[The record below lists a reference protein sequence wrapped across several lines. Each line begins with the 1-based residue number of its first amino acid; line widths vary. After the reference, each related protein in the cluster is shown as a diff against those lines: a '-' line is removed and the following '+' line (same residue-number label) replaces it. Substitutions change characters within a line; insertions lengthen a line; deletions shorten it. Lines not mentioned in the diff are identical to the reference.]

1 MFGLKSMAKKHENI
15 VAQNCIVMVC
25 TMIMTGRFSAREAGD
40 WALKLTGSD
49 DTYELLKEKYREVL
63 KGLQKR

>member
-1 MFGLKSMAKKHENI
+1 MLGLKSMEKRHENL
-15 VAQNCIVMVC
+15 VVQNCILMVY
-25 TMIMTGRFSAREAGD
+25 TMIMTGRFSARDMGD
-40 WALKLTGSD
+40 LASKLTDSD

>member
-1 MFGLKSMAKKHENI
+1 MFGLKSMEKRHENL
-15 VAQNCIVMVC
+15 VVQSCIVMVL
-25 TMIMTGRFSAREAGD
+25 TMIMTGRFSAMEMGD
-40 WALKLTGSD
+40 WASKLTDSD

>member
-1 MFGLKSMAKKHENI
+1 MFGLKSMAKRNENL
-15 VAQNCIVMVC
+15 VVQNCIVMVC
-25 TMIMTGRFSAREAGD
+25 TMIMTGRFSASEAGD
-40 WALKLTGSD
+40 WASKLTDGD

>member
-1 MFGLKSMAKKHENI
+1 MFGLKSMEKRHENI
-15 VAQNCIVMVC
+15 VVQNCIVMVS

-40 WALKLTGSD
+40 WASKLTGSD

-63 KGLQKR
+63 KDLQKR

>member
-1 MFGLKSMAKKHENI
+1 MFGLKSMEKKHENL
-15 VAQNCIVMVC
+15 VVQNCIVMVC
-25 TMIMTGRFSAREAGD
+25 TMIMTGRFSAMEAGD
-40 WALKLTGSD
+40 WASKLTGSD

>member
-1 MFGLKSMAKKHENI
+1 MLGLKSMAKMHENI

-40 WALKLTGSD
+40 WASKLTGSD